1 MTSPG
6 PERPWVW
13 GWPGETGTEL
23 SAHRRQE
30 LRPLPSPALLCLQ
43 TWTIKGREG
52 VVALG
57 ITSRLH
63 GRASWWGWVP
73 LQSSAKP
80 PREPRCPCPN
90 QTCCLDAPTPAGT
103 VQRRVLVSSPAPLLG
118 LLDSF
123 APKSYSFSLDFFFFG
138 GGVSFAFSFSPVS
151 TSLPVSFSLSP
162 CSLPIHPQSLCP
174 FGPPPRP
181 PAHPP
186 SLVTFSICQT
196 NFGSSAFN
204 ENKIKGS

>member
-63 GRASWWGWVP
+63 GRAPWWGWVP

-123 APKSYSFSLDFFFFG
+123 APKSYSFSSDFFFLG
-138 GGVSFAFSFSPVS
+138 GGFPLPFL
-151 TSLPVSFSLSP
+151 SLLSP
-162 CSLPIHPQSLCP
+162 PLYLCP
-174 FGPPPRP
+174 SRCLHAPFLFILSPSVHSGLPHVPQPILPPWSPFRYAKP
-181 PAHPP
+181 ILGRVH
-186 SLVTFSICQT
+186 LTRT
-196 NFGSSAFN
+196 
-204 ENKIKGS
+204 K